1 MIFSENPFWWGH
13 LLIYKSFKNRQN
25 NGCPWPPS
33 EQIVILWS
41 LLSFVFSFIFWFWI
55 LRPLLGHLLIYK
67 SFKNHRQNN
76 GCRPS
81 WPPSEQIA
89 PAVKKCGVGPLL
101 WASKS
106 YTHLSIL
113 FVFNVGLLSYY
124 DLWSLLSFVF
134 CFIFCFCFIFW
145 FWILRPFLGHLLI
158 YKSFKNRQNNG
169 CPWPPSEQIVIL
181 WSLLSFVFCF
191 IFWFWILHPFLGH
204 LLIYKSF
211 KNRQN
216 NGCPWPPSEQI
227 VILWSLLSFVFLLF
241 FGSEF
246 CATSW
251 GTC

>member
-1 MIFSENPFWWGH
+1 MPPLATLLRADCSHNKDCGLVNVLCPPPTPISCPFCLFSMLDCRHNMITA
-13 LLIYKSFKNRQN
+13 LICVLFYFLVLNFA
-25 NGCPWPPS
+25 P
-33 EQIVILWS
+33 I
-41 LLSFVFSFIFWFWI
+41 
-55 LRPLLGHLLIYK
+55 LGHLLIYK

-191 IFWFWILHPFLGH
+191 IFWFWILHPFLAQEGVQNSE
-204 LLIYKSF
+204 LLF
-211 KNRQN
+211 
-216 NGCPWPPSEQI
+216 
-227 VILWSLLSFVFLLF
+227 WSLSLVSP
-241 FGSEF
+241 F
-246 CATSW
+246 CSVLILRIYGCAF
-251 GTC
+251 